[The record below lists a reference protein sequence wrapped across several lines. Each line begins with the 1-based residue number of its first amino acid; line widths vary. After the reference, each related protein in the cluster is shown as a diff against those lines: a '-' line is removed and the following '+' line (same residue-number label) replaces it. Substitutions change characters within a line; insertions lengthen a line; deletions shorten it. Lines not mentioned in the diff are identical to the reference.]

1 MRQRST
7 QSKLSQ
13 ILIVEQTKHLDENL
27 KIHLKDVKC
36 YFSLKMFL
44 NTFDFEKKY
53 LLSSTVQDNIKSI

>member
-27 KIHLKDVKC
+27 KICLKDVK
-36 YFSLKMFL
+36 YKFSLNVFL
-44 NTFDFEKKY
+44 NTSDFEKKY
-53 LLSSTVQDNIKSI
+53 LLSSTVQDNTKSI